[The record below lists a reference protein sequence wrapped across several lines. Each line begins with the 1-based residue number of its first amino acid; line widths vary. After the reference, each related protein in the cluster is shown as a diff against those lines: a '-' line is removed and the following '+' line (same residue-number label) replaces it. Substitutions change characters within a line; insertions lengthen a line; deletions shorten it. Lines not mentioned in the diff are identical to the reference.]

1 MTTGANI
8 VTDVTENTV
17 NELVA
22 SYLQSRGLQISAE
35 PSKTTPQGRAQPDFL
50 LRNSGMVYGEGEW
63 QRKFLSGYSQAHTY
77 SRIPGAAGTFVVT
90 YPDKMRDELARRL
103 KDTQT
108 PAIVLRGFKFGGI
121 LMMKGAAADLFSGT
135 IEQLHDWL
143 EEGIRLRPRREN
155 SSAFI
160 SMMREA
166 VTGLSQFLPTSGDYP
181 SFFEHIIATMPKDS
195 GELETARQAAAYLL
209 LNQVVF
215 YRILSQHGYPQLDA
229 GRLEKPGDL
238 REVFFEVVLKDDYQA
253 IFGPDVSR
261 LFPQRSLQF
270 IKDLVTLVN
279 DLKPESFTR
288 DLLGNIFHDLIPPK
302 VRKSVAAYYTNPL
315 AARLL
320 AKLTIDDATDSAA
333 DFACGSGTL
342 LMAAYDRKAEL
353 LNHTLTEEDHRR
365 FIEKE
370 LTGMDIMPFAAHLAV
385 VQLALRNP
393 GYLTDMVRIAVQD
406 STVARPGATIRPLE
420 SALPHGQSSL
430 LHFADGKV
438 SGSATVERGAI
449 SGAGKGSGFKLEKV
463 DVTLM
468 NPPFT
473 RKQLVGKEYRKIL
486 TSRFPDYSAY
496 SSKEQSLFGYFVLL
510 ADRFLNST
518 GRMGFVLPST
528 AIRQMSSDGM
538 RRLLLDRYHIEFI
551 IGASY
556 RLAFSENAAFAEVL
570 IVARR
575 QSTKKSAD
583 SKVLLA
589 TLKTEPT
596 VANVAKLA
604 SQLHDLG
611 VRAGAG
617 ELTPAVVRTPDMDYR
632 AVSQTDLRV
641 PDWLILMPG
650 EEPVAVPTGVSK
662 VVSPIRETLGGGSII
677 QGLRY
682 EGSSKVVNVKN
693 TIVSK
698 PREVTSRLNWI
709 LESESG
715 SSFSAMSPLT
725 GAIVQIPR
733 SVLRPAIRSPAG
745 QHSML
750 LDNPS
755 DFAVTAR
762 FPEDGPFWSDR
773 DPDSLVARRAPHLA
787 SREGRLVLAGRNHV
801 GLASEE
807 TSLLAFCSKEP
818 ILPTWSFWSFRI
830 PDFELAK
837 LLCLWLNST
846 IGLSLLLD
854 RRITGTGAYVGWLK
868 SDLESM
874 PGLNPEKLPPA
885 ARRELLRLFDEIGQ
899 VQFPSLL
906 TQLRDRFEPRLRLDL
921 ALARACN
928 LDSISSAEA
937 LGSLYDR
944 CRAKIEE
951 LADVHSK

>member
-1 MTTGANI
+1 MA
-8 VTDVTENTV
+8 DVTENTV

-22 SYLQSRGLQISAE
+22 SYLQGRGLQISAE
-35 PSKTTPQGRAQPDFL
+35 PSKKTPQGRAQPDFL

-63 QRKFLSGYSQAHTY
+63 QHKFLSGYSQAHNY
-77 SRIPGAAGTFVVT
+77 SSIPGASGTFVVT
-90 YPDKMRDELARRL
+90 YPDKMRDELSRRM

-108 PAIVLRGFKFGGI
+108 PSVLLRGFRFGGI
-121 LMMKGAAADLFSGT
+121 LMMKGAAADLFNGT
-135 IEQLHDWL
+135 IDQLHDWL
-143 EEGIRLRPRREN
+143 AEGVHLRPRKEN

-160 SMMREA
+160 SVMREA

-229 GRLEKPGDL
+229 TRLEKPGDL

-320 AKLTIDDATDSAA
+320 AKLTIEDATDTAA
-333 DFACGSGTL
+333 DLACGSGTL

-353 LNHTLTEEDHRR
+353 LDHTLTEADHRR

-393 GYLTDMVRIAVQD
+393 GYLTDLVRIAVQD
-406 STVARPGATIRPLE
+406 STVCRPGTKIRPLE
-420 SALPHGQSSL
+420 SALPHGQSNL
-430 LHFADGKV
+430 LHFAEGKLSEEASV
-438 SGSATVERGAI
+438 KRGAI
-449 SGAGKGSGFKLEKV
+449 SGAGKGSGFKLQKV

-473 RKQLVGKEYRKIL
+473 RKQLVGKEYRKLL
-486 TSRFPDYSAY
+486 TSRFPDYADY
-496 SSKEQSLFGYFVLL
+496 ASKEQSLFGYFVFLS
-510 ADRFLNST
+510 DRFLNST
-518 GRMGFVLPST
+518 GRMGFVLPTT

-538 RRLLLDRYHIEFI
+538 RRLLLDRYHIEYV

-575 QSTKKSAD
+575 HSNKTGAKLP
-583 SKVLLA
+583 VILA

-596 VANVAKLA
+596 AGNVANLA

-611 VRAGAG
+611 VRASAG
-617 ELTPAVVRTPDMDYR
+617 ELGSGVTHSPDLDYR
-632 AVSQTDLRV
+632 AIPQDSLRT
-641 PDWLILMPG
+641 PDWLIFMPG
-650 EEPVAVPTGVSK
+650 EEAVGVGLEDAHSI
-662 VVSPIRETLGGGSII
+662 SPIRDTLGGGQII
-677 QGLRY
+677 QGIRY
-682 EGSSKVVNVKN
+682 EGSSNIVNVKN

-698 PREVTSRLNWI
+698 PREVTARLNWV
-709 LESESG
+709 LGSETAIGFPARNPFSG
-715 SSFSAMSPLT
+715 AE
-725 GAIVQIPR
+725 VNIPR
-733 SVLRPAIRSPAG
+733 SALRAAIRSPAG
-745 QHSML
+745 QYTML
-750 LDNPS
+750 LSDPR
-755 DFAVTAR
+755 DFAVKSR
-762 FPEDGPFWSDR
+762 FPGDEKFWLDR
-773 DPDSLVARRAPHLA
+773 DPDGLVTRRVHHLE
-787 SREGRLVLAGRNHV
+787 SREGRLLLAGRNHV

-807 TSLLAFCSKEP
+807 TSLLAFCSKDP
-818 ILPTWSFWSFRI
+818 IVPTWSFWSFRV
-830 PDFELAK
+830 PDFDRARI
-837 LLCLWLNST
+837 LCLWLNST
-846 IGLSLLLD
+846 FGLSHLLD
-854 RRITGTGAYVGWLK
+854 RRITGTGAYIGWLK
-868 SDLESM
+868 SDLEAM
-874 PGLNPEKLPPA
+874 PGIDPDALSAKDRLA
-885 ARRELLRLFDEIGQ
+885 LLQLFDDVGK
-899 VQFPSLL
+899 VRFPSLL
-906 TQLRDRFEPRLRLDL
+906 AQLRERFEPRIHFDL
-921 ALARACN
+921 TLARICH
-928 LDSISSAEA
+928 LDSYSSPQELAA
-937 LGSLYDR
+937 LYDR

-951 LADVHSK
+951 LADIHSK

>member
-1 MTTGANI
+1 LG
-8 VTDVTENTV
+8 DVTENTV

-35 PSKTTPQGRAQPDFL
+35 PSKTTTQGRAQPDFL

-63 QRKFLSGYSQAHTY
+63 QHKFLSGYSQAHTY
-77 SRIPGAAGTFVVT
+77 SSIPGAAGTFVVT

-108 PAIVLRGFKFGGI
+108 PGIVLRGFRFGGI
-121 LMMKGAAADLFSGT
+121 LMMKGAAADLFNGT
-135 IEQLHDWL
+135 IEQLHEWL
-143 EEGIRLRPRREN
+143 EEGIQLRPRREN

-229 GRLEKPGDL
+229 TQLEKPGDL

-320 AKLTIDDATDSAA
+320 AKLTIDNPDDSAA

-353 LNHTLTEEDHRR
+353 LDHALTEEDHRR

-370 LTGMDIMPFAAHLAV
+370 ITGMDIMPFAAHLAV

-406 STVARPGATIRPLE
+406 STVSRPGAMIRPLE
-420 SALPHGQSSL
+420 SALPHGQSNL
-430 LHFADGKV
+430 LHFADGEL
-438 SGSATVERGAI
+438 SSDATVKRGAI
-449 SGAGKGSGFKLEKV
+449 SGAGKGSGFKLQKV

-473 RKQLVGKEYRKIL
+473 RKQLVGKEYRKLL
-486 TSRFPDYSAY
+486 TNRFPDYVDYA
-496 SSKEQSLFGYFVLL
+496 SKEQSLFGYFVFL

-518 GRMGFVLPST
+518 GRMGFVLPTT

-538 RRLLLDRYHIEFI
+538 RRLLLDRYHVEFI

-575 QSTKKSAD
+575 QSSKKSPN
-583 SKVLLA
+583 SNVLLA

-596 VANVAKLA
+596 AGNVANLA
-604 SQLHDLG
+604 AQLHDLG
-611 VRAGAG
+611 VKASIG
-617 ELTPAVVRTPDMDYR
+617 ELSSEIVHTPDLDYR
-632 AVSQTDLRV
+632 SLPQQKLRT

-650 EEPVAVPTGVSK
+650 EEPVGIDLAHSTST
-662 VVSPIRETLGGGSII
+662 SPMGEALGGGSII
-677 QGLRY
+677 QGIRY

-698 PREVTSRLNWI
+698 PREFTARLNWV
-709 LESESG
+709 LGDETADG
-715 SSFSAMSPLT
+715 LSAQSPLT
-725 GAIVQIPR
+725 GATVRIPQ
-733 SVLRPAIRSPAG
+733 VALRPAIRSPAG
-745 QHSML
+745 QHTML
-750 LDNPS
+750 LTELR
-755 DFAVTAR
+755 DFAVTTR
-762 FPEDGPFWSDR
+762 FPGDEQFWVDR
-773 DPDSLVARRAPHLA
+773 DPDSLVARRIPHLA
-787 SREGRLVLAGRNHV
+787 SREGRLLLAGRNHV

-818 ILPTWSFWSFRI
+818 IVPTWSFWSFRI
-830 PDFELAK
+830 PDFDRAR

-846 IGLSLLLD
+846 FGLSHLLD
-854 RRITGTGAYVGWLK
+854 RRITGTGAYIGWLK
-868 SDLESM
+868 TDLESM
-874 PGLNPEKLPPA
+874 PGLNPDALSPA
-885 ARRELLRLFDEIGQ
+885 ATRELLHLFDEVGQ
-899 VQFPSLL
+899 TSFPSLL
-906 TQLRDRFEPRLRLDL
+906 TQLRERFEPRIRLDL
-921 ALARACN
+921 TLAQVCRI
-928 LDSISSAEA
+928 DSYSSATE

-951 LADVHSK
+951 LADIHSK